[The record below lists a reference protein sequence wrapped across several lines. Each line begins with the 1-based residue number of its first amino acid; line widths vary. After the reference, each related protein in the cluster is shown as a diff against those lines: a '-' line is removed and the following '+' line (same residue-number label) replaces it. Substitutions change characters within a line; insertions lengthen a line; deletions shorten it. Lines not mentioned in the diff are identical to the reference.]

1 MVLNQFPVILENR
14 LLGGAF
20 AHHQISRSS
29 FDSQSPILLQDR
41 PDRGVCITGG
51 HLGQVKPDTRSLGS
65 CETEITDRSGKLALY
80 PVDLTKK

>member
-51 HLGQVKPDTRSLGS
+51 HLG
-65 CETEITDRSGKLALY
+65 
-80 PVDLTKK
+80 